1 MRIAA
6 IIVRVLLGA
15 LMGWASIA
23 FFFNLMGDQPKP
35 SETMGTV
42 MAGFMAT
49 KYIFPVAK
57 VIELLAAISLLSG
70 KFMRL
75 MLLVLLPISVN
86 IFLLHTV
93 TEVHEVAIGIFVLAA
108 NLFLIYANW
117 GSYKH
122 LVTP

>member
-6 IIVRVLLGA
+6 IIIRVLLGA